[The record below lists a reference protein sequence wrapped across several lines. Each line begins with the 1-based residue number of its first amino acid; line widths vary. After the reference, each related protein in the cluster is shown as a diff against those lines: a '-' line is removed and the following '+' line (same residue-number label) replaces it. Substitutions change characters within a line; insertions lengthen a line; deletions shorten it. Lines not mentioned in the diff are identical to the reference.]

1 MNKILKIIALA
12 SIALLY
18 SCSKEIEDNPE
29 MPDGYPFPGLIYF
42 FCGEDAVT
50 EAHNS
55 TLTIP
60 SDTERLTLDLLSYGL
75 ESITKTGGSEYI
87 NAEVQKFAIPPDIKY
102 YYNTVDNPYY
112 KFYRYRQPVTF
123 LFSDDGDS
131 IEPLTATFRINSI
144 GYNGCYADITIIK
157 EKNNQL

>member
-1 MNKILKIIALA
+1 MNKIIKIIALA

-18 SCSKEIEDNPE
+18 SCSKEIEEDTPTIYGG
-29 MPDGYPFPGLIYF
+29 PDSYGIYF

-102 YYNTVDNPYY
+102 YYNTVGNPYY

-123 LFSDDGDS
+123 LFSDNGDS

-144 GYNGCYADITIIK
+144 GFNGCYADITIIK